1 MWNRAWYGTVRSMT
15 IENREFD
22 LSDFDNDL
30 TFFIE
35 KISEKAVPVF
45 TLEHFFLNFMTQCER
60 SDLLLAAL
68 YEEYL
73 KAKIRYKWLSVL
85 NK

>member
-1 MWNRAWYGTVRSMT
+1 MVEIAKKLRLAPCAMDVS
-15 IENREFD
+15 
-22 LSDFDNDL
+22 
-30 TFFIE
+30 TFFLTVDAI
-35 KISEKAVPVF
+35 KQMFKAVERRVVD
-45 TLEHFFLNFMTQCER
+45 EHFFLNFMMQCER

-73 KAKIRYKWLSVL
+73 KAKIRYKWLTVL